1 MKSSIGILIL
11 VSAGA
16 GILIGALSYV
26 APKEVTESDPVEKKE
41 ATSTA
46 VVSGAIAESKV
57 EDNLSTS
64 TDQREDWPEP
74 KKENDS
80 ELSDLQ
86 NQVPDDTVERKDEKH
101 IDSEEKVQDEVGQ
114 AVVDTSRTF
123 RVNFSGDDQL
133 EESSGPDTSESVDWW
148 LNSGAFLFWSGGVAR
163 TQFGPL
169 EKDSKWQVR
178 YQNGARDIPSETDGG
193 FYPQNIFRLLTQ
205 EKWKDIEQT
214 VYFKIEKDNLS
225 EDSHRSAS
233 NGLLLFHRYQDSDN
247 LYYLGLRVD
256 GAVVVKKKY
265 QGSYETLAYQPL
277 FAGEYDRND
286 NPNLLPKDTWLGV
299 RGVVQ
304 NMLDGSVSIE
314 VLIDQEKTGNW
325 QSILTIVDDGSLH
338 GPPLYDATRA
348 GIRTD
353 FMDVRFHDYMISE
366 I

>member
-86 NQVPDDTVERKDEKH
+86 NQVPAETED
-101 IDSEEKVQDEVGQ
+101 Q
-114 AVVDTSRTF
+114 AKATMARSF
-123 RVNFSGDDQL
+123 RANFSGNDQL